1 MRLIEAANA
10 RLQSAAP
17 ASERRVARLLRQC
30 EGPKIPNEGCS
41 PDGSRR
47 AVGWLVPRAP
57 RGVAPCARAGARPN
71 LQVWYLKIRTRRARR
86 SSGSAEG
93 LGVRSRKWSSASNTS
108 SVNGVEG
115 HEVDGF
121 GKRRRSSGL
130 LYGLPAALGGPRR
143 SRTISGLLGEN
154 HQHVPGT
161 NNGLNNQSVG
171 SVHV

>member
-10 RLQSAAP
+10 RLQSAA
-17 ASERRVARLLRQC
+17 SRRERRVARLLRQC
-30 EGPKIPNEGCS
+30 EGPKIPNE
-41 PDGSRR
+41 DAARTDR
-47 AVGWLVPRAP
+47 AGPLAGWSHVRH
-57 RGVAPCARAGARPN
+57 VALPPCARAGARPN
-71 LQVWYLKIRTRRARR
+71 LQVWYLNPHA
-86 SSGSAEG
+86 SGH
-93 LGVRSRKWSSASNTS
+93 GVFWRHRVS
-108 SVNGVEG
+108 
-115 HEVDGF
+115 VDGF